1 MSNEVRS
8 PAVKPKLR
16 IGIMIDSLQVPA
28 YFACAV
34 RNILASGCAT
44 FELIVVNEIAP
55 APRSLVSKLSHLW
68 RGLIFGLYFR
78 ADKAIFSPQPNAL
91 EPVDVRSILP
101 SVPVLGVVPIR
112 RKWRDSFQAESIDKI
127 RSCRLDVMIREGFG
141 ILQGEILK
149 VAKFGVWSQ
158 HHGDNRCLRGGPPG
172 FHEVMEGWPVSG
184 YTLQVLTEELD
195 GGQVIYR
202 SFTATDP
209 LSVIRQYHRHH
220 WKTSTFMARKLSEL
234 YRLGAEEFFNRAS
247 TLYQRPFTL
256 YDRPNYRTPTN
267 WKCARLVL
275 RKLFRYL
282 CKKVVDCFI
291 FDQWILMFARVEV
304 DRFSLHRFSKLMP
317 PKDRCW
323 ADPHI
328 IKQDGRLYV
337 FLEEYPYTTR
347 KGHISVMELDAAG
360 RHGMPVPI
368 IERPYHMS
376 YPFLFEWEGNH
387 FMIPETSANGTI
399 DLYRCTEFPFKWEFV
414 KSIMRDVVA
423 VDATLILHEGRWW
436 MFVNLRETPG
446 APSSDELFLFHA
458 QDLFTDRWEP
468 HPMNPIVSDVRRARC
483 AGKPFQRDGKWFR
496 PSQDCSVRYGYGL
509 RLQEIVVLNEREYLE
524 KDVAFVEPKWN
535 SMITCIHTLAKEENF
550 VMVDAIFR
558 RRRLL

>member
-44 FELIVVNEIAP
+44 FELIVVNKIAP

-209 LSVIRQYHRHH
+209 LSVIRQYHRH
-220 WKTSTFMARKLSEL
+220 
-234 YRLGAEEFFNRAS
+234 
-247 TLYQRPFTL
+247 Q
-256 YDRPNYRTPTN
+256 
-267 WKCARLVL
+267 
-275 RKLFRYL
+275 
-282 CKKVVDCFI
+282 
-291 FDQWILMFARVEV
+291 MF
-304 DRFSLHRFSKLMP
+304 
-317 PKDRCW
+317 
-323 ADPHI
+323 
-328 IKQDGRLYV
+328 
-337 FLEEYPYTTR
+337 
-347 KGHISVMELDAAG
+347 
-360 RHGMPVPI
+360 
-368 IERPYHMS
+368 
-376 YPFLFEWEGNH
+376 
-387 FMIPETSANGTI
+387 
-399 DLYRCTEFPFKWEFV
+399 
-414 KSIMRDVVA
+414 
-423 VDATLILHEGRWW
+423 
-436 MFVNLRETPG
+436 
-446 APSSDELFLFHA
+446 
-458 QDLFTDRWEP
+458 
-468 HPMNPIVSDVRRARC
+468 
-483 AGKPFQRDGKWFR
+483 
-496 PSQDCSVRYGYGL
+496 
-509 RLQEIVVLNEREYLE
+509 
-524 KDVAFVEPKWN
+524 
-535 SMITCIHTLAKEENF
+535 
-550 VMVDAIFR
+550 
-558 RRRLL
+558 